1 MVLKIINPLKNL
13 NEILDLKQKDYLD
26 ISTVENIISLPKI
39 FNEEKVKQTYSETFG
54 QCIVG
59 LRSRIMSIL
68 DKEDGKNTIFDCY
81 AEAEVLWKTIQKYDL
96 MNYKTIEDLYQ
107 K

>member
-26 ISTVENIISLPKI
+26 ISTENVENIISLPKI
-39 FNEEKVKQTYSETFG
+39 FNQEKVKQTYNETFG

-68 DKEDGKNTIFDCY
+68 DKKDGKNTIFDCY
-81 AEAEVLWKTIQKYDL
+81 A
-96 MNYKTIEDLYQ
+96 
-107 K
+107 